1 MRQYLLKVAALL
13 VLCFAMMSCEKQN
26 IEEEAVV
33 TNQSITVYGTVLNK
47 VTHNPVIGVEVEIGK
62 KKYDGASF
70 NYDPRYCL
78 RLSSSVSGTDG
89 QFELQFVK
97 EDDIYYPE
105 FYLHVS
111 CENYKVYYS
120 VCSFVAGGTYRLD
133 INLVPE

>member
-70 NYDPRYCL
+70 NYDPRY
-78 RLSSSVSGTDG
+78 
-89 QFELQFVK
+89 
-97 EDDIYYPE
+97 
-105 FYLHVS
+105 
-111 CENYKVYYS
+111 
-120 VCSFVAGGTYRLD
+120 
-133 INLVPE
+133 